1 MSQPR
6 APLPAKLIAG
16 LLFRDL
22 DAQRC
27 ALEALEEHFGALD
40 LLTEPEAFTFTT
52 YYDREMGP
60 GLLRQTVAFLHL
72 LPPDRLADAKLAT
85 NTMEQELARNRQ
97 RRVNIDPGLLSE
109 ERLVLA
115 TGKNYTHRI
124 YLRDGVYADLT
135 LIYQKGRYRALPWT
149 YPDYQTPR
157 LLHFFAVLR
166 QKLIFQR
173 HGRLPVHGVMLE
185 CDALPGGVTHASG
198 G

>member
-1 MSQPR
+1 MSQPQT
-6 APLPAKLIAG
+6 APPAKLITG
-16 LLFRDL
+16 LLFRDFE
-22 DAQRC
+22 AQRC

-40 LLTEPEAFTFTT
+40 FLTEPEAFIFTS

-60 GLLRQTVAFLHL
+60 GLLRQTVAFLDL

-85 NTMEQELARNRQ
+85 NLMEQELARS
-97 RRVNIDPGLLSE
+97 RRRSVNIDPGLLSE

-166 QKLIFQR
+166 QKLVFQR
-173 HGRLPVHGVMLE
+173 HGHLPGHGVNL
-185 CDALPGGVTHASG
+185 GVSTLTS
-198 G
+198 